1 MALSRMDEHRVW
13 KSPFGGCNR
22 KEGQRVRSKRLLRLR
37 STVLACS
44 LAVSLMLHKLSRR
57 FELNLC
63 L

>member
-44 LAVSLMLHKLSRR
+44 LAVSLMLHKLS
-57 FELNLC
+57 
-63 L
+63 